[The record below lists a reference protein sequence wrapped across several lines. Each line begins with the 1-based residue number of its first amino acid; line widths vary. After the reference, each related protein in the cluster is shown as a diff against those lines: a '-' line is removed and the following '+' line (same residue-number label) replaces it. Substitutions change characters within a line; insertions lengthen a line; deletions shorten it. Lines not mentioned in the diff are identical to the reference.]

1 MNVEFGTKLRE
12 LRKAAG
18 LTLRALAE
26 KAGVDFTYLSKME
39 TGKLPYT
46 PAPGTIRTLAE
57 VLRTNPLELL
67 SLADKLPPE
76 LNQISEVPAARRFM
90 ERAQRV
96 ASPQDWE
103 ALLNVLER
111 RHAERQDDRKGGRS

>member
-1 MNVEFGTKLRE
+1 MNFGAKLRD

-18 LTLRALAE
+18 LTQRELAE
-26 KAGVDFTYLSKME
+26 KAGLDFTYLSKIE
-39 TGKLPYT
+39 TGKLQYM
-46 PAPGTIRTLAE
+46 PASDSIRKLAE
-57 VLRTNPLELL
+57 LLGANPLELL

-76 LNQISEVPAARRFM
+76 LNQISDVPAARRFM

-103 ALLNVLER
+103 ALLDVLEKR
-111 RHAERQDDRKGGRS
+111 YAEREDDRKGGRP